1 MSGRS
6 TTQAELRARSVEVPR
21 VPRRAYLRTVGASA
35 PTWPRTLAITL
46 GLLVTAG
53 GLVTIVGWIT
63 HIEGLT
69 DWKSDGISMFPNAA
83 TCAIASGLALTL
95 HAFPGERSRAL
106 TLGLAALVTAIAGA
120 TLLEHLTD
128 VDLGIDT
135 LLFKT
140 SWGQTAA
147 TAPMRMGPP
156 ASASFLMIGATLLLL
171 SGGSHRRGLA
181 SGLAVAVV
189 TLAMLSVIGHLY
201 GAEEMYTIPHLTGI
215 AMQTAGMVLALGI
228 GLVVAIPE
236 REPMRTL
243 LEPGAGGLLV
253 RRALPTVVLLAL
265 GFGWIWVV
273 AQDRGLVDAAFG
285 TAARTLAE
293 IAVFVGLL
301 WWAAR
306 TVRTHEQ
313 ARRENQATT
322 RRQSA
327 QLAAFLETAAI
338 GLHRV
343 GPDGTILWVN
353 DAELET
359 LGYTR
364 EEYVGHHIAEFHADQ
379 AVIADILER
388 LHRGEKLI
396 EYPAQ
401 MRCKDGSLKAVLID
415 SSVLWEDGRFIHTQ
429 CFTRDV
435 TDRRGAQESRA
446 LLAAIIEASEDA
458 VVSKTLDGRIT
469 SWNASAE
476 HIFGYTAAEA
486 VGQSIEIIIPFDR
499 LDEEREIIRRL
510 RLGERVEHF
519 ETLRRT
525 KDGRLVDVSLSI
537 SPVRD
542 DTGRIVGASKIA
554 RDIGDRKRTEQ
565 ELEESN
571 RRKDEFLAILAHELR
586 NPLAPVR
593 NAARYLQLKGPTDP
607 ELRRPVDMIER
618 QVAQMARL
626 IDDLL
631 DVSRISRGTL
641 ELRRERVASAEIVEA
656 AVDASHDEI
665 QAKGHRLRIDAPSE
679 PLQLNADRERLVQVL
694 SNLIG
699 NAAKY
704 TPTGGKIE
712 VRVAVEPPTTL
723 VVSVKDNGIGI
734 PPSKLTEI
742 FDLFARVDQSL
753 ERQGGLGI
761 GLTLAR
767 QLVELHGGTIEARS
781 AGIGHGSEFL
791 LRLPVIVTS
800 APAATAAPQTAP
812 ACAPLRILVADDNQD
827 AAESLQILLQSAGH
841 EVQAVFDGESA
852 ITAIERF
859 RPHVALLDIGMPGAN
874 GYEVARRVREQSW
887 GREVHLVALTGWGQ
901 QADKRRA
908 RDSGFDAHFVKPVPL
923 EALDE
928 LLATISDAQFG
939 TESGT
944 RRVS

>member
-6 TTQAELRARSVEVPR
+6 TTQAELREHSIEVPR
-21 VPRRAYLRTVGASA
+21 VPSQGYLHVVRASA

-46 GLLVTAG
+46 GFLVTAG

-63 HIEGLT
+63 NIRGLT
-69 DWKSDGISMFPNAA
+69 DWKNDGISMFPNTAA
-83 TCAIASGLALTL
+83 CAIAGGLALAL
-95 HAFPGERSRAL
+95 YAVSSARWRAL
-106 TLGLAALVTAIAGA
+106 TMGLAALVASIAGA
-120 TLLEHLTD
+120 TLLEHLTGI
-128 VDLGIDT
+128 DLGLDT
-135 LLFKT
+135 LLFKA

-156 ASASFLMIGATLLLL
+156 ASLSFALIGAVLLLL
-171 SGGSHRRGLA
+171 SGGSQRRGLA

-189 TLAMLSVIGHLY
+189 TLAMLSMIGHLY
-201 GAEEMYTIPHLTGI
+201 GAEQMYTIPHLTGI
-215 AMQTAGMVLALGI
+215 AMQTAGMVLALGV
-228 GLVVAIPE
+228 GLIASTPE

-243 LEPGAGGLLV
+243 LERGAGGLLV
-253 RRALPTVVLLAL
+253 RRALPTVVLLSL
-265 GFGWIWVV
+265 GIGWIRVV
-273 AQDRGLVDAAFG
+273 AQDRGLVDTAFG

-293 IAVFVGLL
+293 IVAFVGLL

-306 TVRTHEQ
+306 AVRIHEQ
-313 ARRENQATT
+313 ARRENEATT

-327 QLAAFLETAAI
+327 QLATFLDTAAI

-343 GPDGTILWVN
+343 GPDGTILWAN
-353 DAELET
+353 DAELAT
-359 LGYTR
+359 LGYTH

-379 AVIADILER
+379 AVIADILAR
-388 LHRGEKLI
+388 LHRGETLI

-401 MRCKDGSLKAVLID
+401 IRCKDRTLKSVLID
-415 SSVLWEDGRFIHTQ
+415 ASVLWEDGRFIHTQ

-435 TDRRGAQESRA
+435 TDRQGAQESRA

-486 VGQSIEIIIPFDR
+486 VGRSIEMIIPSDR

-510 RLGERVEHF
+510 RRGERVEHF
-519 ETLRRT
+519 ETVRRT
-525 KDGRLVDVSLSI
+525 KDGRLLDVSLSI

-542 DTGRIVGASKIA
+542 DAGRIVGASKIA
-554 RDIGDRKRTEQ
+554 RDISDRKRVEQ

-631 DVSRISRGTL
+631 DVSRITRGTL
-641 ELRRERVASAEIVEA
+641 ELRRERVASADILEV
-656 AVDASHDEI
+656 AVDASRDEL
-665 QAKGHRLRIDAPSE
+665 QAKGHRLRIDAPRE
-679 PLQLNADRERLVQVL
+679 PIQLNADRERLVQVL

-704 TPTGGKIE
+704 TPSGGKIE
-712 VRVAVEPPTTL
+712 LRIAVEPPTTL

-753 ERQGGLGI
+753 ERQDGLGI

-791 LRLPVIVTS
+791 LKLPVIVAS
-800 APAATAAPQTAP
+800 GPAATAAPQTAP
-812 ACAPLRILVADDNQD
+812 ACAPLRILIADDNQD

-841 EVQAVFDGESA
+841 EVHAVFDGESA
-852 ITAIERF
+852 ISAIERL

-874 GYEVARRVREQSW
+874 GYEVARRVREQS
-887 GREVHLVALTGWGQ
+887 GRAVHLVALTGWGQ

-908 RDSGFDAHFVKPVPL
+908 RDSGFDAHLVKPVPL

-928 LLATISDAQFG
+928 LLAVISDAQAAA
-939 TESGT
+939 ESGT